1 MAQLFAK
8 LAVAFGTQADKK
20 DGEPLLEA
28 ARVHSNESTQFPF
41 GKAWLGMVGHRTA
54 PGRARMNAKSGIM
67 KAGHWPG
74 LDILKCIRDQNP
86 TSVSP
91 IFSQV
96 LILIRKYLL
105 HIMMCAFVHRLH
117 CFVVIRILH
126 ICPLGPLFS
135 SEWVPASKDV
145 QSPEHI
151 TRSNVIQPDPT
162 LHGQVAP
169 WQPSQ
174 LQRAVRGSGPQIK
187 GLQQD
192 PGEERK
198 KQNNSGKETEETE
211 RNRKKQE
218 IFMQFHAWTIMD
230 LLGQYVTRIFAR
242 SSHRAFT
249 RSCKDFLRDFTAD
262 LFS

>member
-117 CFVVIRILH
+117 CFVAHFAHLPIGPPFQLRMGPCVQR
-126 ICPLGPLFS
+126 CPES
-135 SEWVPASKDV
+135 RA
-145 QSPEHI
+145 H
-151 TRSNVIQPDPT
+151 NVIQRDPARSNSAWA
-162 LHGQVAP
+162 GGSMAAKPAAEGRSGVWPSDKRAP
-169 WQPSQ
+169 AGP
-174 LQRAVRGSGPQIK
+174 RGR
-187 GLQQD
+187 
-192 PGEERK
+192 E
-198 KQNNSGKETEETE
+198 KETKQLRQ
-211 RNRKKQE
+211 RN
-218 IFMQFHAWTIMD
+218 
-230 LLGQYVTRIFAR
+230 
-242 SSHRAFT
+242 
-249 RSCKDFLRDFTAD
+249 
-262 LFS
+262 